1 MSTTSGS
8 SFGSS
13 LGNILLGYIQGRANL
28 NLQQNSSGYI
38 PGYVDTIPPGSTGSS
53 TYGSPVSSALTNL
66 TSSPMAMI
74 GIGIV
79 VILGLF
85 LFLGHKK

>member
-13 LGNILLGYIQGRANL
+13 LGDILLGYIQGRANL

-38 PGYVDTIPPGSTGSS
+38 PGYVDTIPAGSTGST
-53 TYGSPVSSALTNL
+53 TYGNPIGSTVSSI
-66 TSSPMAMI
+66 TSSPMALI
-74 GIGIV
+74 GLAV
-79 VILGLF
+79 VGVLVLF
-85 LFLGHKK
+85 LVVGRKK